1 MEGLE
6 DQIKEFSYKYKMQ
19 EAAIQDLLSK
29 LDLIQ
34 DTIARKEEE
43 FEELE
48 KVVDNKGV

>member
-19 EAAIQDLLSK
+19 EAAIQDLLGK